1 MGPWLPW
8 EMGPWETSSRAANRL
23 FEEEQPLES
32 MASPNGLLNA
42 CDWPEA
48 SVGGMRPR
56 AVCMCPEQLAP
67 ISCASWLSYER
78 LYPHPGSHPGALIMR
93 LDMIRESH
101 PEGGCCA
108 TAASEEHAPQ
118 DCLKSWCGEVG
129 DVAPSQ
135 LHVAVGAVDVGDVGP
150 SQPHAAGRAAAC
162 CLVGWSWRR
171 GGQVCSGSTPWRAT
185 ASNHASLRWC
195 RCRCRLTSC
204 VALLESAAV
213 GPLECSLDWFGCITP
228 CCGCCSQLDCH

>member
-101 PEGGCCA
+101 
-108 TAASEEHAPQ
+108 SEALHMNPKKANHSYP
-118 DCLKSWCGEVG
+118 CGRF
-129 DVAPSQ
+129 A
-135 LHVAVGAVDVGDVGP
+135 
-150 SQPHAAGRAAAC
+150 
-162 CLVGWSWRR
+162 
-171 GGQVCSGSTPWRAT
+171 
-185 ASNHASLRWC
+185 
-195 RCRCRLTSC
+195 
-204 VALLESAAV
+204 
-213 GPLECSLDWFGCITP
+213 ITP
-228 CCGCCSQLDCH
+228 TLQGRIVRPRSATVQGSHLLRLSYSKELKRRTRPMAPRQCLSVQSIIGATLKRAELLIFLSFLLDFTEAIKNTKLNVIDI